1 MPNQLTLPFKSTST
15 IPLRS
20 ALREYIQ
27 SAHTE
32 THPDAF
38 KWDINKW
45 EVMRKEAVSNTVHVG
60 VAEKV
65 IV

>member
-1 MPNQLTLPFKSTST
+1 MPNQLTLPFKTT
-15 IPLRS
+15 EPVPLRS
-20 ALREYIQ
+20 ALREYIR

-45 EVMRKEAVSNTVHVG
+45 EAMRKEAVSNMVHVG

-65 IV
+65 IA